1 MKERIRG
8 FLTAAFAIALVLCAV
23 FAAFAA
29 GEDTAEGAP
38 VAAPNGGTADASPTD
53 ASPTDASPTDASP
66 TDARCAA
73 EGHRYEFVRQ
83 EADAVMHEV
92 VMIVKCTVCGE
103 EKAVPLSEYNVPF
116 TDGKKAVAE
125 GSYIVIPEGA
135 TTADVLEGCPAGT
148 LLLDADGVELPPDK
162 TLGSGVKALF
172 PTSKSYTVLLY
183 GDADGDGQLSPADA
197 RFALRLSVNLE
208 EHIEWRD
215 KACHVTA
222 DGKRA
227 VLPADARMILRAS
240 VGLEDASLFG
250 RAGTATPTDATPTDA
265 TPTDA
270 TPTDATPTDATPTDA
285 ERDPRLGTYEC
296 TWKGGVYLRE
306 DHSFDAKAAA
316 TVPYGSAVTV
326 SQVFA
331 DGKDVLWGRI
341 TYEGVTGWSVLQ
353 YYEQKNETGGVS
365 DV

>member
-8 FLTAAFAIALVLCAV
+8 FLTAAFATAVVLCAV

-29 GEDTAEGAP
+29 NEDAMQGDPA
-38 VAAPNGGTADASPTD
+38 AAPAGGVTAASATD
-53 ASPTDASPTDASP
+53 ASPTDATA

-103 EKAVPLSEYNVPF
+103 EKRIPLSEYNVSF
-116 TDGKKAVAE
+116 EDGKKAVAE
-125 GSYIVIPEGA
+125 GSYIIIPEGA
-135 TTADVLEGCPAGT
+135 TAADVLEGCPAGT
-148 LLLDADGVELPPDK
+148 LLLDADGVELPPELP
-162 TLGSGVKALF
+162 LGSGVRALF

-227 VLPADARMILRAS
+227 VLPADARMILRGS

-250 RAGTATPTDATPTDA
+250 KATATPTDATPTDA

-285 ERDPRLGTYEC
+285 EPDPRLGDYEC

-306 DHSFDAKAAA
+306 DHSYEAKSVA
-316 TVPYGSAVTV
+316 TVPYRAVVTV
-326 SQVFA
+326 SEVFT

-341 TYEGVTGWSVLQ
+341 AYEGFTGWSVLQ

>member
-8 FLTAAFAIALVLCAV
+8 FLTAAFATAVVLCAV

-29 GEDTAEGAP
+29 GADSVEGDP
-38 VAAPNGGTADASPTD
+38 IAAQNTGASDVSPTD
-53 ASPTDASPTDASP
+53 ATGTDASPADATG

-83 EADAVMHEV
+83 EADAIMHEV
-92 VMIVKCTVCGE
+92 VMVVKCTVCGE
-103 EKAVPLSEYNVPF
+103 EKRIPLSEYNVPF
-116 TDGKKAVAE
+116 TDGRKAFAD

-135 TTADVLEGCPAGT
+135 TAADVLEGCPAGT
-148 LLLDADGVELPPDK
+148 LLLDADGVELPPER

-250 RAGTATPTDATPTDA
+250 KAGTATPTDATPTDA

-270 TPTDATPTDATPTDA
+270 TPTDASPTDA
-285 ERDPRLGTYEC
+285 EQDPRLGTYEC

-306 DHSFDAKAAA
+306 RHSFDAKAAA
-316 TVPYGSAVTV
+316 TVPYRAAVTV
-326 SQVFA
+326 SEVYT
-331 DGKDVLWGRI
+331 DDKDVLWGKI
-341 TYEGVTGWSVLQ
+341 TYEDVTGWSVLQ